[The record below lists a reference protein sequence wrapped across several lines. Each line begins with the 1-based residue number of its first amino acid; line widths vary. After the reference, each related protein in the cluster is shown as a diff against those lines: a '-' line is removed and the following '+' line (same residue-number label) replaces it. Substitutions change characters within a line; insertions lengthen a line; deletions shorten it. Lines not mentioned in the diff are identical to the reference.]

1 MTTSERDPLLRIA
14 EVVAHDSRFERAVN
28 TERYGAVLAIEN
40 GVAMVVAVVVDG
52 PETVVALEPY
62 LERIVAKRIGVLFV
76 GDVDERLIARLPPG
90 IVAQALHAHAGE
102 NACVFAVRGM
112 LEHLELLTDDRRLT
126 GALERARYELREL
139 SEIGRAITQERD
151 LTKLLNLILTKSRFI
166 TGADAG
172 SIYVVETA
180 EDGTSR
186 RLRFKMSQNDSCQFE
201 STEFTIPISTRSI
214 AGYAAETLEPIN
226 IANVNDIPKG
236 APYGYDASFDKRVGY
251 TTRSMIAVPM
261 VSAEDEV
268 IGVIQLINKKRNG
281 RAVLRADGDFDREVV
296 PFDARSA
303 ELLTSLA
310 SQAGIVLENAMLYD
324 EISRI
329 FEGFVRASVQAIEQR
344 DPTTSGHSLRVSVLS
359 CRLAEKVDRADS
371 GAYAKSKF
379 SVRELK
385 ELEYASLLHDFGKIG
400 VREQVLVKAKK
411 LYPHVLDAI
420 RERVH
425 FIAKDAELEA
435 MQRKLALIEGGAP
448 AHELRAVDEWLH
460 ERRAA
465 LRDSWKTI
473 EDANEPT
480 VLSEGEFSRIS
491 EVARTSFVDGAGE
504 TRLLLNPEEMRSLSV
519 RKGSLNDEEMNEIR
533 SHVIHTFEFLTRIP
547 WGKSFSR
554 VAEIAGAHHE
564 KLNGTGY
571 PHGKHAAEIPLQ
583 SKIMTIADIYD
594 ALTARDRPYKK
605 AMPAERALGILDFEV
620 KDGNVDA
627 ELMRIFR
634 EAEVFKSADEP
645 LTY

>member
-1 MTTSERDPLLRIA
+1 
-14 EVVAHDSRFERAVN
+14 V
-28 TERYGAVLAIEN
+28 
-40 GVAMVVAVVVDG
+40 
-52 PETVVALEPY
+52 
-62 LERIVAKRIGVLFV
+62 
-76 GDVDERLIARLPPG
+76 
-90 IVAQALHAHAGE
+90 
-102 NACVFAVRGM
+102 
-112 LEHLELLTDDRRLT
+112 
-126 GALERARYELREL
+126 
-139 SEIGRAITQERD
+139 
-151 LTKLLNLILTKSRFI
+151 

-180 EDGTSR
+180 EDGRSK

-201 STEFTIPISTRSI
+201 AKEFTIPVSTRSI
-214 AGYAAETLEPIN
+214 AGYAAATLAPIN
-226 IANVNDIPKG
+226 IPNVHDIPAD
-236 APYGYDASFDKRVGY
+236 APYGYDPSFDRRVGY

-261 VSAEDEV
+261 ISAEDEV
-268 IGVIQLINKKRNG
+268 MGVIQLINKKRQG
-281 RAVLRADGDFDREVV
+281 RAVLRTEADFDREVV

-303 ELLTSLA
+303 ELLMSLA

-324 EISRI
+324 EIRRI

-371 GAYAKSKF
+371 GLYAASKF
-379 SVRELK
+379 SLREIK

-425 FIAKDAELEA
+425 YIEKEAEVASLKQKLELVQIGA
-435 MQRKLALIEGGAP
+435 ATSELA
-448 AHELRAVDEWLH
+448 AVDEWLR
-460 ERRAA
+460 EKRAS
-465 LRDSWKTI
+465 LREIWRTVQ
-473 EDANEPT
+473 DANEPT
-480 VLSEGEFSRIS
+480 VLSEGDFSRIS
-491 EVARTSFVDGAGE
+491 EIARIEFVDGQGE
-504 TRLLLNPEEMRSLSV
+504 KRLLLTPEDTKSLSI
-519 RKGSLNDEEMNEIR
+519 RKGSLNDEEMSEIR
-533 SHVIHTFEFLTRIP
+533 SHVVHTFEFLTRIP

-554 VAEIAGAHHE
+554 VADIAGAHHE

-571 PHGKHAAEIPLQ
+571 PHGKKATDIPLQ

-620 KDGNVDA
+620 KDGHVDP

-634 EAEVFKSADEP
+634 ESEVYKAVEER
-645 LTY
+645 LEY